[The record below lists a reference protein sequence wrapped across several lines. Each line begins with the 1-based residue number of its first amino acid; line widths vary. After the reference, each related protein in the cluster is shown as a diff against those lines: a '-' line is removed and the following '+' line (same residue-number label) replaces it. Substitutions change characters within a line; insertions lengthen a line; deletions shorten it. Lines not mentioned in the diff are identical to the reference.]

1 MIIEIELLPYKSGHV
16 EMELMVST
24 FMVLML
30 VVFQRMLKITEEGS
44 ENQENSLCTP
54 NTRAVSTCIVRRTT
68 TYSVFTL

>member
-54 NTRAVSTCIVRRTT
+54 NTRAVSTYIVRRTT
-68 TYSVFTL
+68 TYSIFIL